1 MSFKALLVL
10 LLSIYIHCVGSLRC
24 VPCGGKDRCPP
35 DPPVCINGLVSDVC
49 ECCMVCGKGEG
60 DVCGGLWNMRG
71 KCGDGLVCVKPQS
84 YPEQASYPEG
94 KCRSHP
100 TKRPLIQEDEIGN
113 VTTTTETPIAT
124 TTTTTTTTTVKIETT
139 PTREDPDLNLDL
151 LNALT
156 YRQWVRQRLRN

>member
-1 MSFKALLVL
+1 MTSGKKFALLFFC
-10 LLSIYIHCVGSLRC
+10 ITIHSCCSLRC

-35 DPPVCINGLVSDVC
+35 DPPVCLSGLVSDVC
-49 ECCMVCGKGEG
+49 ECCLVCGKGEG
-60 DVCGGLWNMRG
+60 EVCGGLWNMRG

-84 YPEQASYPEG
+84 YPEQAAYPEG

-100 TKRPLIQEDEIGN
+100 TKRPLIVEEEDGN
-113 VTTTTETPIAT
+113 QTTTASPPPP
-124 TTTTTTTTTVKIETT
+124 TTTVKIVTT
-139 PTREDPDLNLDL
+139 PTPEDPDLNLDL